1 MRTDWTAVGPRFVL
15 TEIHLCSELLVC
27 VWRSVGRLRRPL
39 RWATGNIVMTLTL
52 AELCGFGVER
62 RGVRRRLEAEWCAAA
77 CRLLTPGAWVAMA
90 GASASAR
97 GRRRCRPLS
106 LDPGKLTDTKVGPT
120 FDCD

>member
-15 TEIHLCSELLVC
+15 TEIHLCYELLVC

-62 RGVRRRLEAEWCAAA
+62 RGVRRRLEAEWCAVASH
-77 CRLLTPGAWVAMA
+77 LLSP